1 MRPCPAPAVSGR
13 SKGRG
18 RRGDS
23 DSDRRLELL
32 QRPGPKP
39 EHGPVGRG
47 MISAPDRSSAWMT
60 RTSQGL
66 LPGPARVCGALVWLQ
81 ALQRVMMVVRCPKV
95 AAGLGLERRSRS
107 CGALISPLRKRDKT
121 GHHRGEACVGRKVV
135 ADYRW

>member
-1 MRPCPAPAVSGR
+1 
-13 SKGRG
+13 
-18 RRGDS
+18 
-23 DSDRRLELL
+23 
-32 QRPGPKP
+32 
-39 EHGPVGRG
+39 
-47 MISAPDRSSAWMT
+47 MT